1 MIKKGDIVDIIF
13 PATCCNEKEIS
24 QIKNYVKTN
33 LGLTPRI
40 ILENET
46 TPTIS
51 ENFGNEFPSYNAE
64 KRFQQLHQALKSD
77 SKIIWCARGGYG
89 SGDLLPMLT
98 KAKKIKQTKLFI
110 GFSDIVSITNFLGQ
124 KWRWKIIAA
133 PVLLQLAR
141 GDIKSEAEAELKSLI
156 FGKKTSFDYDLI
168 SLNKSTK
175 IIKSEIVGGCLSV
188 LAGHF
193 GGNYQINFTNK
204 ILFLEDEGED
214 GERLDRYFRQII
226 EVILK
231 TKKFPDAIL
240 LGNFMQANLHGNP
253 KAKNIKIAV
262 NNLVQKISDLKLSIP
277 VFTVKDENLGH
288 SDNIRPLPLGNKAE
302 IKNSQL
308 KIIL

>member
-24 QIKNYVKTN
+24 QIKNYVKST
-33 LGLTPRI
+33 LGLVARI
-40 ILENET
+40 ILEKEI
-46 TPTIS
+46 TPTS
-51 ENFGNEFPSYNAE
+51 KENSDNEFPSYRAE
-64 KRFQQLHQALKSD
+64 KRFEQLYQALKSD

-89 SGDLLPMLT
+89 SGDLLPMLAQ
-98 KAKKIKQTKLFI
+98 AKKIKQTKLFI
-110 GFSDIVSITNFLGQ
+110 GFSDIVSIGNFLQQ
-124 KWRWKIIAA
+124 KWGWKIIAA

-141 GDIKSEAEAELKSLI
+141 GDIKSESEQELKSLI
-156 FGKKTSFDYDLI
+156 FGEKTRFNYDLI

-175 IIKSEIVGGCLSV
+175 LIKSEIVGGCLSV

-193 GGNYQINFTNK
+193 SGNYQINFANK

-231 TKKFPDAIL
+231 TKKSPSAIL
-240 LGNFMQANLHGNP
+240 LGNFIQANLHGNP
-253 KAKNIKIAV
+253 QAKNIKIAID
-262 NNLVQKISDLKLSIP
+262 NLVGKIFALKLSIP
-277 VFTVKDENLGH
+277 VFTTKDGNLGH
-288 SDNIRPLPLGNKAE
+288 SENMRPLLLGNKAE

-308 KIIL
+308 KIWY